1 MAGTLTPTLVL
12 AQSGLVQGLGLEIP
26 NEVSSNIS
34 LYQTTTITG
43 DLHDLVTTINSTT
56 LWPKTQMMAK
66 MRDVLPGL
74 AGLAH
79 ISNPRTGINA
89 NAVATSLNTHIN
101 LLFPGVKQF
110 AGLLGSAS
118 GFCSQAAQ
126 AAKPMAEA
134 ASKSFKDY
142 DFNIKNYGDMLNGG
156 LSNIFNPSR
165 GTAGYTNGI
174 ENAASQNTD
183 NLKQNLKGLADG
195 LRGIGTMY
203 QLDDLFAF
211 GEPYGLVRSLQA
223 QGLADTSLN
232 ARLTTAGM
240 NPQDLE
246 FEPSTAIRAVLK
258 EIVDPELS
266 RIISAIGFTPPGATR
281 IASLDDLL
289 EADKIFPAQSLP
301 AIRDRN
307 LEGLRNQLINMG
319 GKFKTTDEMATFIE
333 GIEVGSFG
341 NLDTITDP
349 LPADVA
355 AAAAEAMPKGSGE
368 FGNPTVLDMIGT
380 VAGHKVVDALYD
392 IRTVASDFETTSL
405 GVSLSSAI
413 ANATVAAGLGIDSI
427 TYANTNL
434 TNVLNSI
441 DSSTNSTVVLALT
454 TSTNAMKTIVG
465 QLTLE
470 LDNLEKADI
479 DLSQPSNGLGPVYS
493 LVQSLHSYGVDAQN
507 TGIGTLLRSMAVDN
521 QYGDAIQAGLQE
533 GQTIARNDAA
543 GLKNVTQM

>member
-1 MAGTLTPTLVL
+1 
-12 AQSGLVQGLGLEIP
+12 
-26 NEVSSNIS
+26 
-34 LYQTTTITG
+34 
-43 DLHDLVTTINSTT
+43 
-56 LWPKTQMMAK
+56 
-66 MRDVLPGL
+66 
-74 AGLAH
+74 
-79 ISNPRTGINA
+79 
-89 NAVATSLNTHIN
+89 
-101 LLFPGVKQF
+101 
-110 AGLLGSAS
+110 
-118 GFCSQAAQ
+118 
-126 AAKPMAEA
+126 
-134 ASKSFKDY
+134 
-142 DFNIKNYGDMLNGG
+142 MLNGG

-165 GTAGYTNGI
+165 GTAGYTAGI

-183 NLKQNLKGLADG
+183 TLKQNLKGLADG

-232 ARLTTAGM
+232 AKLTTAGM
-240 NPQDLE
+240 DPLDLE

-258 EIVDPELS
+258 EIVDPELA
-266 RIISAIGFTPPGATR
+266 RIISAIGFTIPGATR

-289 EADKIFPAQSLP
+289 EAGKIFPAQSLP
-301 AIRDRN
+301 AIRDKN

-355 AAAAEAMPKGSGE
+355 AAAAESMPKGSGE

-392 IRTVASDFETTSL
+392 IRTVAVEFEATTL
-405 GVSLSSAI
+405 GANLSSAI
-413 ANATVAAGLGIDSI
+413 ANATVAAGLGANSI
-427 TYANTNL
+427 IYANTNL

-479 DLSQPSNGLGPVYS
+479 DLTQPSNGLGPVYS

-507 TGIGTLLRSMAVDN
+507 TNIGTLLKSMAVN
-521 QYGDAIQAGLQE
+521 TQYGDAIQAGLQE

-543 GLKNVTQM
+543 GLKNVTKM

>member
-1 MAGTLTPTLVL
+1 MSGTLTPTLVL

-26 NEVSSNIS
+26 GEVSSNIS
-34 LYQTTTITG
+34 LYRTTTITG
-43 DLHDLVTTINSTT
+43 DLHDLVTTINSTA
-56 LWPKTQMMAK
+56 LWPKAEMIAK
-66 MRDVLPGL
+66 LRDVMPGL

-79 ISNPRTGINA
+79 ISNPRAGINA

-101 LLFPGVKQF
+101 SLFPGVKQF
-110 AGLLGSAS
+110 VGLLGSAS

-134 ASKSFKDY
+134 AGKSFKDY

-165 GTAGYTNGI
+165 GTAGYTAGI
-174 ENAASQNTD
+174 ENAASQDTD
-183 NLKQNLKGLADG
+183 RLKENLRGLADG

-232 ARLTTAGM
+232 AKLTTAGL

-246 FEPSTAIRAVLK
+246 FEPANAVRAVLK

-289 EADKIFPAQSLP
+289 EAIKIFPAQSLP

-319 GKFKTTDEMATFIE
+319 GKFKTTEDLATFIE
-333 GIEVGSFG
+333 GIEVGSFS

-355 AAAAEAMPKGSGE
+355 AAAAESMPKGSGE
-368 FGNPTVLDMIGT
+368 FGNPTILDMIGT
-380 VAGHKVVDALYD
+380 VGGHKVMNALYD
-392 IRTVASDFETTSL
+392 IRTVASSFEATLL
-405 GVSLSSAI
+405 GSNLSNAI
-413 ANATVAAGLGIDSI
+413 ANATVAAGLGSASI
-427 TYANTNL
+427 TYANANL
-434 TNVLNSI
+434 TSVLNSI

-454 TSTNAMKTIVG
+454 TSLNSIKDIVG

-479 DLSQPSNGLGPVYS
+479 DLTQLSNGLGPVYS
-493 LVQSLHSYGVDAQN
+493 LAQSLHSYGVDAQN
-507 TGIGTLLRSMAVDN
+507 TGIGTLLTSMAVDN
-521 QYGDAIQAGLQE
+521 QYGDAIKAGLQE

-543 GLKNVTQM
+543 GLRNVTKM